1 MNSKLIKTIET
12 EKKFATAVYK
22 NFNSI
27 RFGMTPCCILDM
39 EKVSI
44 KKELSDWQELNS
56 DLALSDVYSSM
67 LGVEVCLTPTETG
80 TTTWTSVDVQALIDR
95 IEVLEVVAAIDE
107 KDLNYV
113 HTQAVENASSIWSI
127 THNLD
132 KKPSVR
138 IEDPDGNDII
148 AQIDYV
154 DTNTLTIIFAIPV
167 AGTAYLN

>member
-1 MNSKLIKTIET
+1 MDAITRKTIET

-22 NFNSI
+22 NFVAM
-27 RFGMTPCCILDM
+27 RFGMEPCCLLDM
-39 EKVSI
+39 ESAAI
-44 KKELSDWQELNS
+44 KKELCDWDSLNS
-56 DLALSDVYSSM
+56 KLTTISDVYSST
-67 LGVEVCLTPTETG
+67 LGIHVCQTPSDTG
-80 TTTWTSVDVQALIDR
+80 MISWTSADIQALIDR

-113 HTQAVENASSIWSI
+113 HTQALPLSTWVI
-127 THNLD
+127 THNLN

-138 IEDPDGNDII
+138 IEDLVGNDII

-154 DTNTLTIIFAIPV
+154 DNNQLVIIFAIPV

>member
-113 HTQAVENASSIWSI
+113 HTQASPLATWTIV
-127 THNLD
+127 HDLD
-132 KKPSVR
+132 KNPSVR